1 MRKIVISILL
11 VGWAGAAEAKREI
24 RISTVDQLY
33 AAVYNEANA
42 NTRLVLAPGVYPL
55 SAVGHPRGG
64 ALLLQEGMEIAGGN
78 VYADADGDG
87 VWDAEFD
94 GNPVIA
100 GRRGSTAA
108 AWSVLRR
115 RRGHRCIG
123 NTGERRARGR
133 DRAPLREGGIAQRGR
148 RCGARRRP
156 GPDRRDRPERGDRRS
171 HRADALRGLRG
182 PKRTLI
188 FYATP

>member
-1 MRKIVISILL
+1 MPRIMRKIVISMLL
-11 VGWAGAAEAKREI
+11 VGWTGAAEAKREI

-100 GRRGSTAA
+100 GETR
-108 AWSVLRR
+108 LD
-115 RRGHRCIG
+115 H
-123 NTGERRARGR
+123 
-133 DRAPLREGGIAQRGR
+133 EGGAI
-148 RCGARRRP
+148 
-156 GPDRRDRPERGDRRS
+156 E
-171 HRADALRGLRG
+171 
-182 PKRTLI
+182 
-188 FYATP
+188 